1 MTDESSDGGGQRP
14 GDRAAGNGILM
25 GRPFGI
31 PVYVAPTWFIVA
43 ALITVAFA
51 PTVEREL
58 PSLGSIRY
66 AVSFAFAVLLY
77 LSVFVHELSHSV
89 VALRLGLP
97 VRRISLYLLG
107 GVSEIE
113 KEPQTPGRE
122 FLVAAVGPLLSL
134 ALGVVGF
141 LFSRVLPGY
150 TVIGFLMLELMWANF
165 LVGVFNLLPGLPLDG
180 GRVLR
185 AGVWKVTGRPLT
197 GTVVAAWSGRGL
209 AVLVALLPAVLA
221 LLAGGQPDVVAM
233 LWAAIIGAFIWF
245 GATQSLQHAKIRER
259 LPALRVR
266 GLTRRAIPVQ
276 ADLPLAE
283 ALRRAVDAG
292 ARGLV
297 VVDRQDKPT
306 ALVNEAAVMATP
318 EHRRPWVQVGEFAR
332 SLEPGMVIS
341 AELAGEQ
348 LVRALQAAPATEYL
362 VVEPTGEVY
371 GVLAAADVERAFAG
385 A

>member
-1 MTDESSDGGGQRP
+1 M
-14 GDRAAGNGILM
+14 
-25 GRPFGI
+25 
-31 PVYVAPTWFIVA
+31 
-43 ALITVAFA
+43 
-51 PTVEREL
+51 
-58 PSLGSIRY
+58 
-66 AVSFAFAVLLY
+66 
-77 LSVFVHELSHSV
+77 
-89 VALRLGLP
+89 
-97 VRRISLYLLG
+97 
-107 GVSEIE
+107 
-113 KEPQTPGRE
+113 
-122 FLVAAVGPLLSL
+122 
-134 ALGVVGF
+134 
-141 LFSRVLPGY
+141 
-150 TVIGFLMLELMWANF
+150 
-165 LVGVFNLLPGLPLDG
+165 
-180 GRVLR
+180 
-185 AGVWKVTGRPLT
+185 
-197 GTVVAAWSGRGL
+197 
-209 AVLVALLPAVLA
+209 
-221 LLAGGQPDVVAM
+221 
-233 LWAAIIGAFIWF
+233 
-245 GATQSLQHAKIRER
+245 
-259 LPALRVR
+259 R